1 MDMNERTRRH
11 VLALSGTGAATAL
24 AGCASAIGGLSGDG
38 TTSRQSTR
46 RTTAGTTRATTQ
58 STTEETT
65 ADGTETTQPP
75 DVDISEPDVFSSQI
89 PLPERPGDYEY
100 AVMGDP
106 DGTPT
111 ATVVGNWKCP
121 YTQAFVRNLLP
132 ELVEE
137 YVTAGEAAIEYRT
150 LAYMDDEPFLG
161 PDAPRAARAG
171 LAAWNVDPSAYWS
184 YFAYVFDNQPPEEEA
199 WAQPGILE
207 RFAEAADVGPVEQF
221 RQGFTS
227 DAYAPPVEATS
238 ARARELGIQAI
249 PRVVANGTVTA
260 PTVDPDRTRRQ
271 FERLVSDD
279 DGNQGQ
285 DQGNDE
291 SVGLVD
297 VLLG

>member
-1 MDMNERTRRH
+1 MDMNERTRRR

-24 AGCASAIGGLSGDG
+24 AGCASAIGGFGG
-38 TTSRQSTR
+38 GETTARQSTR
-46 RTTAGTTRATTQ
+46 RTTAGTTQ
-58 STTEETT
+58 STTAETT
-65 ADGTETTQPP
+65 ADGTETTQSL
-75 DVDISEPDVFSSQI
+75 DVDISEPDVFPSQV
-89 PLPERPGDYEY
+89 PLPDRPGDYEY

-150 LAYMDDEPFLG
+150 LAYMDGEPFLG

-171 LAAWNVDPSAYWS
+171 LAAWNVDPAAYWA
-184 YFAYVFDNQPPEEEA
+184 YFAYVFDNQPPEEKA
-199 WAQPGILE
+199 WAQPRILE

-221 RQGFTS
+221 RQGFAS
-227 DAYAPPVEATS
+227 DAYAPVVESTT
-238 ARARELGIQAI
+238 ARSRELGIQAI

-260 PTVDPDRTRRQ
+260 PTVDADRTRRQ
-271 FERLVSDD
+271 FERLVSG

-285 DQGNDE
+285 DDDGTDE
-291 SVGLVD
+291 STGLVD
-297 VLLG
+297 VLLR